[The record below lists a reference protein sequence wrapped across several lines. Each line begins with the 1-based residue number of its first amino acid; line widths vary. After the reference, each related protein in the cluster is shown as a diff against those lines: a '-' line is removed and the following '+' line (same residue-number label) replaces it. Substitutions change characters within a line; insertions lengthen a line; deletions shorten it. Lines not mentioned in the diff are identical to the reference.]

1 MIDMETY
8 LYRAGNSHLFRNTE
22 RRSQGI
28 FDSDGG
34 ILFRLYSVQGL
45 SDSFP
50 EPHGHSRF
58 SVCLSAPH
66 AACMK
71 YKNIFKNKIIYNDD
85 SS

>member
-1 MIDMETY
+1 MTLDY
-8 LYRAGNSHLFRNTE
+8 LTLKDAHEVIY
-22 RRSQGI
+22 
-28 FDSDGG
+28 DSDGD
-34 ILFRLYSVQGL
+34 IDTQDL

-50 EPHGHSRF
+50 EPHGHSSF